1 MRLALSSRV
10 TSYLTLTTDHD
21 HLQKGAQRM
30 SQTMT
35 RGEMQDLVSKFASEN
50 PSYRKAL
57 VTDAKGT
64 IEKQFNIDLGN
75 ATVKTVADTAD
86 TVHVVVPHVP
96 AEGELSDADLEMVA
110 GGGGKD
116 VSCDIR
122 QGGGVV
128 NTYMEVGV

>member
-1 MRLALSSRV
+1 
-10 TSYLTLTTDHD
+10 
-21 HLQKGAQRM
+21 M

-50 PSYRKAL
+50 PAYRKAL
-57 VTDAKGT
+57 LADAKGT
-64 IEKQFNIDLGN
+64 IERQFNIDLGSS
-75 ATVKTVADTAD
+75 TVRAVSDTAD

-96 AEGELSDADLEMVA
+96 AEGELSDADLEKVA

-116 VSCDIR
+116 VSCEIA

>member
-1 MRLALSSRV
+1 
-10 TSYLTLTTDHD
+10 
-21 HLQKGAQRM
+21 M

-35 RGEMQDLVSKFASEN
+35 RGEMQDLVNKFASEN

-57 VTDAKGT
+57 VADAKGT
-64 IEKQFNIDLGN
+64 IEKQFNISLGS
-75 ATVKTVADTAD
+75 ARVKAVTDTAD

-96 AEGELSDADLEMVA
+96 AEGELSDADLETVA
-110 GGGGKD
+110 GGGGKE

-122 QGGGVV
+122 QGGGLV

>member
-1 MRLALSSRV
+1 
-10 TSYLTLTTDHD
+10 
-21 HLQKGAQRM
+21 M

-35 RGEMQDLVSKFASEN
+35 RGEMQDLVNKFASEN

-57 VTDAKGT
+57 LADAKGT

-75 ATVKTVADTAD
+75 SSVKAVTDTAD

-96 AEGELSDADLEMVA
+96 AEGELSDADLETVA

>member
-1 MRLALSSRV
+1 
-10 TSYLTLTTDHD
+10 
-21 HLQKGAQRM
+21 M

-35 RGEMQDLVSKFASEN
+35 RGEMQDLLNKFAAEN
-50 PSYRKAL
+50 PSYRQAL
-57 VTDAKGT
+57 LSDPKGT
-64 IEKQFNIDLGN
+64 IEKQFNIDLGS
-75 ATVKTVADTAD
+75 ASVRAIADTAD

-116 VSCDIR
+116 VSCTIA